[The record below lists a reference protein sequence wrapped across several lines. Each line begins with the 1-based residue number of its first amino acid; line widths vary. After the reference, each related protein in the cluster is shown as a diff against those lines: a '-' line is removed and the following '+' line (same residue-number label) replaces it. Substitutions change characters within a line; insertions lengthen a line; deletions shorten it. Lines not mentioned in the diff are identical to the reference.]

1 MQSSS
6 EEKSIPSKEYNFIII
21 KKTDALPLCQIM
33 KILGIME
40 MTKLAAHLTLAIIVV
55 SHVVKARRLR
65 DRRTIGNLEEEET
78 DSSSGRRLRHSSH
91 HQQGTFTYRDYTN
104 GNPSEDHMAPA
115 TTRVIAR
122 IDGASFHLSPT
133 EPRGTDDDTNREE
146 QGSTDHNDHNIDH
159 VEGSGITDNTN
170 STTNATSVYS
180 NCTQCQIRDEMKRL
194 RIEAIKSQILSKLR
208 LTSAPNVTARR
219 IPSIPLIQR
228 IMEEYEMQKDAPH
241 MGDSYFGGG
250 SEPDDY
256 AKTMKVVNFAT
267 PGMDNLLFP

>member
-1 MQSSS
+1 
-6 EEKSIPSKEYNFIII
+6 
-21 KKTDALPLCQIM
+21 
-33 KILGIME
+33 

-55 SHVVKARRLR
+55 SHLVKGRRLR
-65 DRRTIGNLEEEET
+65 DRRTIGNLEEEDRALT

-91 HQQGTFTYRDYTN
+91 HQPGVTFRDFTN
-104 GNPSEDHMAPA
+104 GNPSEDHNAPA
-115 TTRVIAR
+115 TTRVVAR
-122 IDGASFHLSPT
+122 FTGGTFDLSPT
-133 EPRGTDDDTNREE
+133 EPRGTDDDTSREE
-146 QGSTDHNDHNIDH
+146 HGSTDHNTDH
-159 VEGSGITDNTN
+159 VEGSGITDSTN
-170 STTNATSVYS
+170 STTNATSMYS

-208 LTSAPNVTARR
+208 LTSAPNVTNRR

-228 IMEEYEMQKDAPH
+228 IREQYEMQKDSPH

-267 PGMDNLLFP
+267 PGMGNFLFPWKEQW

>member
-1 MQSSS
+1 
-6 EEKSIPSKEYNFIII
+6 
-21 KKTDALPLCQIM
+21 
-33 KILGIME
+33 ME

-55 SHVVKARRLR
+55 SHLVKARRLIR
-65 DRRTIGNLEEEET
+65 DRRTTEEEET
-78 DSSSGRRLRHSSH
+78 GLNSEHRSRHHH
-91 HQQGTFTYRDYTN
+91 HQADTITIRDYTN
-104 GNPSEDHMAPA
+104 GNPSEDHNALA

-122 IDGASFHLSPT
+122 FTGDLSQT
-133 EPRGTDDDTNREE
+133 EPRDTNDDTNREE
-146 QGSTDHNDHNIDH
+146 QGSTDHNTDH
-159 VEGSGITDNTN
+159 VEGSGITDSTN
-170 STTNATSVYS
+170 STTNTTSEYS

-267 PGMDNLLFP
+267 PGKDNFLFT

>member
-1 MQSSS
+1 
-6 EEKSIPSKEYNFIII
+6 
-21 KKTDALPLCQIM
+21 
-33 KILGIME
+33 ME
-40 MTKLAAHLTLAIIVV
+40 MTKLAAHLTLAIILV
-55 SHVVKARRLR
+55 SHLVKARRLR
-65 DRRTIGNLEEEET
+65 DRRTTGNLEEEERALT
-78 DSSSGRRLRHSSH
+78 GMSSGHRLRHGR
-91 HQQGTFTYRDYTN
+91 HQTGTFTIRDYTN

-122 IDGASFHLSPT
+122 LTGTGFDLSPT
-133 EPRGTDDDTNREE
+133 EPRDTDGDTSREE
-146 QGSTDHNDHNIDH
+146 QGSTDHNTDH
-159 VEGSGITDNTN
+159 VEGSGITDSTN
-170 STTNATSVYS
+170 FTTNVTSEYS

-228 IMEEYEMQKDAPH
+228 IKEQYEMQKDAPH

-267 PGMDNLLFP
+267 PGMDNFL